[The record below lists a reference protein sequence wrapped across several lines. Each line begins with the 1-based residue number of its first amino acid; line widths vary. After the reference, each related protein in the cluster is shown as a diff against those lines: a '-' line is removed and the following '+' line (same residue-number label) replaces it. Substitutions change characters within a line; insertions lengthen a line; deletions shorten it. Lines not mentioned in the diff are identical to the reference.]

1 MSSDNPVVKARDQ
14 KQRTKEELIKLIK
27 ENQPIRFKELLEYSD
42 LSNRWLSE
50 MLKEL
55 VSDGLI
61 MKGNNNVKLKNGQ
74 EKKNVESYTLTE
86 EGNKVYRRI
95 WPAFN
100 SMADL
105 RQDLSDYVEFGYSL
119 GPKAHYS
126 RNDFS
131 YGNRTS
137 IISSKNIDPSYFE
150 ITKMFIRELGRRAR
164 QNVMSGVIDLVVKK
178 YPDYVEGKKE
188 GASGK
193 IVFYTEVDL
202 SKLIGDIDYYF
213 RFIQDLENGRNPL
226 FNNPVKS
233 LGVLYDSIVIADR
246 VLKNKVQLDN
256 VINWVSGHLK
266 DFSDIYDLDLDLE
279 MLIRLNTLIESE
291 KSPFGSEEYSEKFK
305 DRPEWKTY
313 LDYYLVLKIIN
324 FRSRQRLE
332 ELDRF
337 WETRYDTYN
346 FNSIEEFRDYISSLQ

>member
-126 RNDFS
+126 KNDFS

-137 IISSKNIDPSYFE
+137 IIASKNVDPSYFE

-164 QNVMSGVIDLVVKK
+164 QNVMAGVIDLVVKR

-188 GASGK
+188 GSPGPNSDR
-193 IVFYTEVDL
+193 ICL
-202 SKLIGDIDYYF
+202 
-213 RFIQDLENGRNPL
+213 RNPL
-226 FNNPVKS
+226 NA
-233 LGVLYDSIVIADR
+233 L
-246 VLKNKVQLDN
+246 
-256 VINWVSGHLK
+256 
-266 DFSDIYDLDLDLE
+266 
-279 MLIRLNTLIESE
+279 
-291 KSPFGSEEYSEKFK
+291 
-305 DRPEWKTY
+305 
-313 LDYYLVLKIIN
+313 
-324 FRSRQRLE
+324 
-332 ELDRF
+332 
-337 WETRYDTYN
+337 
-346 FNSIEEFRDYISSLQ
+346 ISSL